1 MQLYIGSETV
11 FIKCLSSACLS
22 LRRIG
27 YLSSLLKSLLD
38 HILYVGNDSWPKTLG
53 FWPCVRKL
61 LTYMVSIDF
70 VNFIANS
77 VFFFMWAYFYS
88 FQCFVCISHNMF
100 KTHQSFLIRKYF
112 LQSSSNSKSSKLNS
126 STRWLQVTQN

>member
-38 HILYVGNDSWPKTLG
+38 HILYVGDDSCPKTLG

-77 VFFFMWAYFYS
+77 VLLAAQFFFMWAYF
-88 FQCFVCISHNMF
+88 
-100 KTHQSFLIRKYF
+100 
-112 LQSSSNSKSSKLNS
+112 
-126 STRWLQVTQN
+126 